1 MKRPYIICHMMTS
14 LDGRIDCAMV
24 GRLEGVKE
32 YYTALEDLDLPTTL
46 SGRVTAQTEMALP
59 GYFRQK
65 TKRLLEKKSSLKA
78 QKQSAMK

>member
-1 MKRPYIICHMMTS
+1 MMTS

-59 GYFRQK
+59 GVFQAKDK
-65 TKRLLEKKSSLKA
+65 TACIFHSCSTTCTSILS
-78 QKQSAMK
+78 QSHGR